1 MVFISEYKISQTISV
16 HETPSGYIP
25 LAIITIEPI
34 MPLDKFLF
42 QPFYLFERKT
52 KLTKMFPHYFQLY
65 PVLTNLI
72 EYYF

>member
-42 QPFYLFERKT
+42 QPILSFWKEK
-52 KLTKMFPHYFQLY
+52 QS
-65 PVLTNLI
+65 
-72 EYYF
+72 